1 MFKLRI
7 VKMALASAIFLLPFS
22 VSAEMVNINE
32 ASAAAI
38 SHHLSGIGEKKAGSI
53 VAYRELN
60 GKFESLDDIVQ
71 VKGIGQGLLKKNRDD
86 LSLSEGVVKL
96 LDKKVSSKVV
106 VIDATKKVV
115 AKIDKQNYKKVVSK
129 AESNKIVK
137 GVKK

>member
-1 MFKLRI
+1 
-7 VKMALASAIFLLPFS
+7 
-22 VSAEMVNINE
+22 MV
-32 ASAAAI
+32 
-38 SHHLSGIGEKKAGSI
+38 LVRKKAGSI

>member
-96 LDKKVSSKVV
+96 LDKKS
-106 VIDATKKVV
+106 
-115 AKIDKQNYKKVVSK
+115 
-129 AESNKIVK
+129 IVK
-137 GVKK
+137 GSCY